1 MGWLANRQAQIGDE
15 FTFITELS
23 YHLSTRYQRPVSSI
37 VVTVHHGACML
48 FGGSFDAA
56 YVLSIFALPSQL
68 LPTTNK
74 RNAALIQKH
83 MKESLGV
90 GADRG
95 YVRFVPTREEDV
107 AHRGKT
113 MAGEIDE
120 LERALGAKKAA
131 VETDGESTAVESI
144 PKKTRSPRKLSVKV
158 GAQRAWRG
166 FSRAKTNTL
175 AVLFE
180 FPSSHW
186 GRGYNHGA
194 DASCERRRDASCH
207 PGIAGT
213 VAKDAAG
220 RVGG

>member
-1 MGWLANRQAQIGDE
+1 MCLSLCWNFLGLVADRRAQIGDE

-120 LERALGAKKAA
+120 LERTLGAKKAA

-144 PKKTRSPRKLSVKV
+144 PKKTRSHRKLSVKV
-158 GAQRAWRG
+158 GAQHALWKD
-166 FSRAKTNTL
+166 KTNTGSPFRVS
-175 AVLFE
+175 VLQ
-180 FPSSHW
+180 
-186 GRGYNHGA
+186 RG
-194 DASCERRRDASCH
+194 SRLPLRS
-207 PGIAGT
+207 
-213 VAKDAAG
+213 
-220 RVGG
+220 